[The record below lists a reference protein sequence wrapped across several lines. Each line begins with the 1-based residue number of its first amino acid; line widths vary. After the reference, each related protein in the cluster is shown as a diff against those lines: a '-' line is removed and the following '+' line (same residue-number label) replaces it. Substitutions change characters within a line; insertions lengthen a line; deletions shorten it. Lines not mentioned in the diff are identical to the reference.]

1 MRRRKLK
8 ILRAHSGFEV
18 LLVLIQATILVP
30 GTTIYVSLAPHC
42 VCSPFRKARHE
53 W

>member
-8 ILRAHSGFEV
+8 ILRAHSGFEAFR
-18 LLVLIQATILVP
+18 VLIRLCLYAAANIC
-30 GTTIYVSLAPHC
+30 VSLTTHY
-42 VCSPFRKARHE
+42 VRSPSEKARHE

>member
-18 LLVLIQATILVP
+18 LRVFIGLKCA
-30 GTTIYVSLAPHC
+30 VSYHLC
-42 VCSPFRKARHE
+42 
-53 W
+53 